1 MSLVW
6 LLNQIVIAV
15 AAAGLLCTAA
25 NYAYVAICYL
35 LYRPRGARCDLF
47 IEDSAAPL
55 VAVQIPIYN
64 EAAVV
69 EQAARN
75 AAALDWPR
83 DRLHIQIIDGSTD
96 ETVEIA
102 EAVVASLRKEGH
114 DITHLRRDNLVGYKS
129 GALTDGLANTKAR
142 IIAHLDADFRS
153 PPDWL
158 RRAVPVLLADSK
170 AAFVQQRCEFR
181 SREDNVITRVQQLQ
195 QDAHYIVEQAAR
207 HCRGVPM
214 QANGTATVW
223 RRAAIEGCGGW
234 TSEALLE
241 DLDLALRVYL
251 HGWRGHLLLQPAC
264 VGEVPAQAGDWQRQ
278 QSRWSAGFLLVGRKL
293 LPAVWCSA
301 LSLEAKL
308 STSLLILLQLF
319 FPSIVLLVLA
329 LAVEIVL
336 VGSVRPVIAPAST
349 ALALALCLLIA
360 MTLPPYLSLRRGP
373 LSRYASTFLSF
384 PALMLR
390 LAVVN
395 SASIVSAGL
404 GIKRAMDRTPKQ
416 GL

>member
-1 MSLVW
+1 MSFVW
-6 LLNQIVIAV
+6 LLNQIVTAFAV
-15 AAAGLLCTAA
+15 AGLLCTAA

-47 IEDSAAPL
+47 IDDASAPL
-55 VAVQIPIYN
+55 VAVQVPIYN

-83 DRLHIQIIDGSTD
+83 DRLQIQIIDGSTD
-96 ETVEIA
+96 ATVEIA
-102 EAVVASLRKEGH
+102 AAAVARLRDEGH
-114 DITHLRRDNLVGYKS
+114 NITHLRRDNRIGYKS
-129 GALTDGLANTKAR
+129 GALTDGLANTEAE

-195 QDAHYIVEQAAR
+195 QDAHYLVEQAAR

-234 TSEALLE
+234 SSEALLE
-241 DLDLALRVYL
+241 DLDLALRVYVN
-251 HGWRGHLLLQPAC
+251 GWRGHLLLQPAC
-264 VGEVPAQAGDWQRQ
+264 VGEVPAHTGDWQKQ

-293 LPAVWCSA
+293 LPPVWSSA

-319 FPSIVLLVLA
+319 FPSIVLLVAA
-329 LAVEIVL
+329 LTVDVVL
-336 VGSVRPVIAPAST
+336 LGSIRPVIAPALT

-360 MTLPPYLSLRRGP
+360 MTLPPYMRLERGP
-373 LSRYASTFLSF
+373 LSRYLSTFLQF
-384 PALMLR
+384 PGLMLR

-395 SASIVSAGL
+395 STSIVSAGL
-404 GIKRAMDRTPKQ
+404 GIRRAMDRTPKQ